1 MGSQKAKIAWAK
13 IKNEYISSDISYRE
27 LAKKHNVSLRAIA
40 GRAKEENWQDLKQ
53 SHCNTVAVLMQQKTA
68 EKQAKSFAEFVPVLE
83 QGIVDIS
90 TKLLEKINE
99 TMEYGDAFSPRD
111 LKSLSSMV
119 IDIGMLLKDVK
130 EDMNTGSAS
139 ADKITVEF
147 VKGEWDY
154 GGPES

>member
-1 MGSQKAKIAWAK
+1 MASIDWTKIRM
-13 IKNEYISSDISYRE
+13 EYISTLCSYRDLSE
-27 LAKKHNVSLRAIA
+27 KYGVPLRTL
-40 GRAKEENWQDLKQ
+40 GRRAKQEDWPQARADFG
-53 SHCNTVAVLMQQKTA
+53 HTVATKATQKIA

-139 ADKITVEF
+139 TDKITVEF

>member
-1 MGSQKAKIAWAK
+1 MASIDWNTIRTEYVTSTCSYRDLCEKYDIPLRTLARKAKQEDWQQK
-13 IKNEYISSDISYRE
+13 RNEF
-27 LAKKHNVSLRAIA
+27 
-40 GRAKEENWQDLKQ
+40 G
-53 SHCNTVAVLMQQKTA
+53 NTVATMRIQEVA
-68 EKQAKSFAEFVPVLE
+68 EKQVKSFAEFVPVLE

-90 TKLLEKINE
+90 TQLLGKINE
-99 TMEYGDAFSPRD
+99 TLQFGDAFSPRD

-119 IDIGMLLKDVK
+119 IDIGMLLKDIK

>member
-1 MGSQKAKIAWAK
+1 MASIDWAKAKTTYVTSDKTIKEIADK
-13 IKNEYISSDISYRE
+13 FG
-27 LAKKHNVSLRAIA
+27 VSERTVWRRYTKENWKQLRADYVS
-40 GRAKEENWQDLKQ
+40 RLTERCQE
-53 SHCNTVAVLMQQKTA
+53 KTL

-90 TKLLEKINE
+90 TQLLGKINE
-99 TMEYGDAFSPRD
+99 TMQFGDAFSPRD

-119 IDIGMLLKDVK
+119 IDIGMLLKDIK

-154 GGPES
+154 AGPES

>member
-1 MGSQKAKIAWAK
+1 MASQIDWTKAKNIYVTSDKTIKEIADK
-13 IKNEYISSDISYRE
+13 FG
-27 LAKKHNVSLRAIA
+27 VSERTVWRRYTKENWKQLRADYVS
-40 GRAKEENWQDLKQ
+40 RLTEKCHE
-53 SHCNTVAVLMQQKTA
+53 KTA

-83 QGIVDIS
+83 HGIVDIS

-99 TMEYGDAFSPRD
+99 TMQYGDAFSPRD

-130 EDMNTGSAS
+130 EDMNTGSAA